1 MAERIGFIGLG
12 IMGKP
17 MAANLRRAGYAVTV
31 HNRSRGPVAELVAA
45 GATDGRSPRGVA
57 EASDIVITMLP
68 DAPEVREVVLGPGGV
83 LEGARSGQL
92 VVDMS
97 TIAPEAS
104 REVAEALR
112 GRGIE
117 ALDAPVSGGQKGAVE
132 GTLSIMVGGPAA
144 AFARAL
150 PVLQAMGKNI
160 VHIGEAPGAGQVAKA
175 ANQIIVAVTIMAVAE
190 ALTLAGK
197 AGVDPA
203 RVREALMGGFAGS
216 RILEQHGQRMLE
228 RNFQPGFRVRL
239 HRKDLGIALAAGA
252 AHGVPLF
259 ATALVHQVLG
269 ALAAQGLEDLDHSGI
284 VRFVERAAG
293 ADDAGPAA
301 SA

>member
-1 MAERIGFIGLG
+1 MERIGFIGLG

-17 MAANLRRAGYAVTV
+17 MALNLRRAGYAVTV

-45 GATDGRSPRGVA
+45 GAVDGRSPRGVA

-83 LEGARSGQL
+83 LEGARPGLL

-97 TIAPEAS
+97 TIAPAAS

-112 GRGIE
+112 GRGVE

-144 AFARAL
+144 AFARAR
-150 PVLQAMGKNI
+150 PVFQAMGKHI
-160 VHIGEAPGAGQVAKA
+160 VHIGEAPGAGGVAKA
-175 ANQIIVAVTIMAVAE
+175 ANQIIVAVTLMAVAE

-239 HRKDLGIALAAGA
+239 HRKDLGIALDAGA

-269 ALAAQGLEDLDHSGI
+269 ALAARGLADLDHAGI
-284 VRFVERAAG
+284 VRFVEQAAGVEGEGRAAQ
-293 ADDAGPAA
+293 A
-301 SA
+301 

>member
-1 MAERIGFIGLG
+1 MGERIGFIGLG
-12 IMGKP
+12 IMGRP
-17 MAANLRRAGYAVTV
+17 MALNLRRAGYAVAV

-45 GATDGRSPRGVA
+45 GAADGRSPRGVA

-68 DAPEVREVVLGPGGV
+68 DAPEVREVILGPGGV
-83 LEGARSGQL
+83 IEGARPGQL

-97 TIAPEAS
+97 TIAPSAS
-104 REVAEALR
+104 REVAEVLR

-117 ALDAPVSGGQKGAVE
+117 ALDAPVSGGQKGAVD

-144 AFARAL
+144 AFARAR
-150 PVLQAMGKNI
+150 PIFQAMGKNI
-160 VHIGEAPGAGQVAKA
+160 VHIGETHGAGQVAKA
-175 ANQIIVAVTIMAVAE
+175 ANQIVVAVTIMAVAE
-190 ALTLAGK
+190 ALTLAGR
-197 AGVDPA
+197 AGVDPT

-228 RNFQPGFRVRL
+228 RNFVPGFRVRL

-284 VRFVERAAG
+284 VRFVEQAAG
-293 ADDAGPAA
+293 TDGARPTGA
-301 SA
+301 